1 MRQSAIS
8 LLLGIL
14 ITGSAFAAAPVPTE
28 ATLQDYAGHYE
39 LADGRILIVTEAG
52 GKLAARIAARN
63 AMPSNLHFGGPREVV
78 LVQDGPAHF
87 HSTSTPLQINFSQD
101 ARGDVAQVR
110 LTEQADPMRA
120 LARR

>member
-1 MRQSAIS
+1 MHKSAIS

-14 ITGSAFAAAPVPTE
+14 ITGSACAATPVPAE

-39 LADGRILIVTEAG
+39 LADGRILTVTEAG
-52 GKLAARIAARN
+52 GRLTARIAARS
-63 AMPSNLHFGGPREVV
+63 AMAANLHFGSRREVV
-78 LVQDGPAHF
+78 LLQDGPARF
-87 HSTSTPLQINFSQD
+87 HSTSTPLQINFGQD

-110 LTEQADPMRA
+110 LTEQAEPMRA